1 MVRPRLGSLINIVG
15 AAWPWNQQGRSLN
28 FNFLIFASLMNR
40 SASTFPEAQDLQ
52 PHRQLFQSSEKSVMM
67 ALTCKAR
74 RWFQFSL
81 VCVCVC
87 LSVCLSVC
95 LCVCVFVCLF
105 GPWCRSWISRHI
117 WYYAYFVKGV
127 EPCYNVTC
135 RKTSFATWMPLAF
148 GAGFSCKPPRSFQIS
163 TVYTNQH
170 ACHIVLFQVSHVPMT
185 YTPLFNR
192 RMYEGSLRSLE
203 GYAYKYPHHTLAT
216 PCKARDSFRIYE
228 VYII

>member
-28 FNFLIFASLMNR
+28 FNFLIFASLLNR

-87 LSVCLSVC
+87 LSVCL
-95 LCVCVFVCLF
+95 CVCVCLF
-105 GPWCRSWISRHI
+105 VWAMVSLMDLQTYLILCLLCEGSRAMLQCNVPQNLLRNMNASGLWCRLFLQAPKEFSN
-117 WYYAYFVKGV
+117 FNGV
-127 EPCYNVTC
+127 YKPTRVSYRAVSGFTCSYDIHPPFQSENV
-135 RKTSFATWMPLAF
+135 R
-148 GAGFSCKPPRSFQIS
+148 G
-163 TVYTNQH
+163 
-170 ACHIVLFQVSHVPMT
+170 VL
-185 YTPLFNR
+185 
-192 RMYEGSLRSLE
+192 EI
-203 GYAYKYPHHTLAT
+203 A
-216 PCKARDSFRIYE
+216 
-228 VYII
+228 